1 MMQGIGQKIV
11 EWVVVAA
18 LVGVIG
24 YLIGNNDAM
33 MMKAAIERQAE
44 ALARHERDIVALEAR
59 LAVLEPR
66 VERLVTVSEIERE
79 QRKAQQ

>member
-11 EWVVVAA
+11 EWAVLAA

-33 MMKAAIERQAE
+33 MMKAEIATLSRDN
-44 ALARHERDIVALEAR
+44 LRHEREIAALEGR
-59 LAVLEPR
+59 LAVVEPR
-66 VERLVTVSEIERE
+66 IERLDTLSEVE
-79 QRKAQQ
+79 QRKDSK

>member
-11 EWVVVAA
+11 EWAVLAA

-33 MMKAAIERQAE
+33 MMKAAIERQTE
-44 ALARHERDIVALEAR
+44 TNARHEREIKALEAQLDA
-59 LAVLEPR
+59 LAPR
-66 VERLVTVSEIERE
+66 VERLDVLSELE
-79 QRKAQQ
+79 QEKGQK

>member
-11 EWVVVAA
+11 EWAVVAA

-79 QRKAQQ
+79 QRKALQ

>member
-11 EWVVVAA
+11 EWAVVAA

-24 YLIGNNDAM
+24 YLIGNSEAT
-33 MMKAAIERQAE
+33 MMKAEIA
-44 ALARHERDIVALEAR
+44 ALSRDNARHEREIAALETR
-59 LAVLEPR
+59 FSTLEPR
-66 VERLVTVSEIERE
+66 VQRLDTLSEVE

>member
-11 EWVVVAA
+11 EWAAVAA

-33 MMKAAIERQAE
+33 MMKAANERQAE
-44 ALARHERDIVALEAR
+44 ALARHERELVALEAR
-59 LAVLEPR
+59 IAVLEPR
-66 VERLVTVSEIERE
+66 VERLVTLSEIERE
-79 QRKAQQ
+79 KRKVPQ